1 MERKS
6 AGGQITIFIS
16 LIMMCVFAL
25 FCGLTESARTAGARW
40 YLQTAASSALDS
52 VFSQYH
58 RGLWDTYRLL
68 FAEYEDEDDMM
79 DDFAMFLNP
88 YLETAKW
95 YPMSLE
101 DTKTGVWLTA
111 VDDNGMYL
119 EQEILD
125 YMKYGKWKLDFEAD
139 TPQQLQELTKEA
151 GAVKKVEEKYRGH
164 SKEALKLE
172 NALEAIS
179 GNQDQQAEK
188 KEEGLSALS
197 EYDCS
202 EFLQVAQQLIRV
214 LEKVPSLVT
223 EYQRQADRLAENL
236 KESRQFYE
244 GESADCSE
252 DVSSKLDNEIREYES
267 YVDEDGKRR
276 KEVEALTALSG
287 QQIALVR
294 EVMEEAQEVEEIIE
308 NWDSGDDDDDDEDS
322 DEPDYE
328 ALWSPVIQHFE
339 QLEIRRLSFRHGV
352 KDKEKE
358 GILKRVENLYQ
369 SGLLK
374 LVVPDGVKVSDSS
387 LDTGQLPSHTE
398 SWSSGTRNISLYHHL
413 LVNEYTGKF
422 FRNFRTAL
430 EEQKDE
436 IGISGSGGLAYEMEY
451 MIGGKNTDEANL
463 TAVVNRLLAVRE
475 GLNFVYLLSDGQK
488 REEARSLAMTVT
500 GVTGLA
506 PLVLLTTFFILSVWA
521 LGEALMDVRGLLAG
535 NKVPLLKSS
544 ETWTLTIENLLKMGQ
559 NGRVETGGGSQGL
572 GYLAWLKILLFGD
585 EIVQQEY
592 RMMDMVQMNIRR
604 KQNSFRMR
612 RGVYQAEITASLKGK
627 HVFFSPWFVEQII
640 GSTDHTYPMSITVER
655 VY

>member
-1 MERKS
+1 MKRRS

-16 LIMMCVFAL
+16 LIMMCIFAL

-58 RGLWDTYRLL
+58 RSLWDTYRLL
-68 FAEYEDEDDMM
+68 YAEYEDEEELT
-79 DDFAMFLNP
+79 DDFAAFLNP
-88 YLETAKW
+88 YLESAKW

-101 DTKTGVWLTA
+101 DMKVNAWHMA
-111 VDDNGMYL
+111 VDDNGKYL
-119 EQEILD
+119 EQEIFD
-125 YMKYGKWKLDFEAD
+125 YMKYGKWDLDFDAD
-139 TPQQLQELTKEA
+139 TPQQLQNLTKEA
-151 GAVKKVEEKYRGH
+151 GAVKNVAEKYRGH
-164 SKEALKLE
+164 AKDALKLE

-179 GNQDQQAEK
+179 ENQDCQAEK
-188 KEEGLSALS
+188 KTEGLSALQ
-197 EYDCS
+197 EYDS
-202 EFLQVAQQLIRV
+202 SGFSRSAEQLIPV
-214 LEKVPSLVT
+214 LEKVPSLVE
-223 EYQRQADRLAENL
+223 EYQRQADRLAEKL

-244 GESADCSE
+244 GESEECSG
-252 DVSSKLDNEIREYES
+252 DVSMKLDSEIREYES

-276 KEVEALTALSG
+276 KEVEALTELSG

-294 EVMEEAQEVEEIIE
+294 EVMAEAEEVEDIIE
-308 NWDSGDDDDDDEDS
+308 NWDYGSDDEDEEP

-328 ALWSPVIQHFE
+328 ALWSPVIRHFE

-358 GILKRVENLYQ
+358 GILKRVESMYR
-369 SGLLK
+369 SGVLK
-374 LVVPDGVKVSDSS
+374 LVVPDGVSVSDGS
-387 LDTGQLPSHTE
+387 LDTGQLPSQTE
-398 SWSSGTRNISLYHHL
+398 IWSSGTRNISLYQHL

-422 FRNFRTAL
+422 FRNFRTEL
-430 EEQKDE
+430 ETKKEE
-436 IGISGSGGLAYEMEY
+436 IGISGNGGLAYEMEY
-451 MIGGKNTDEANL
+451 IIGGKDTDEENL
-463 TAVVNRLLAVRE
+463 VAVVNRLLAVRE

-488 REEARSLAMTVT
+488 REEARSLAMMVT

-521 LGEALMDVRGLLAG
+521 LGEALMDIRGLLAG
-535 NKVPLLKSS
+535 KKVPLLKSS
-544 ETWTLTIENLLKMGQ
+544 ETWTLTIENLMKMGQ

-572 GYLAWLKILLFGD
+572 NYSAWLKILLFGD

-604 KQNSFRMR
+604 EQNSFRMR

-627 HVFFSPWFVEQII
+627 HVFFSPWFVEQMI
-640 GSTDHTYPMSITVER
+640 GSTDHTYRMSISVER